1 MKNES
6 MERRTIVGIDL
17 GTTNS
22 SVAYINTLGKPEII
36 PSFKGD
42 HLIPSVVMID
52 LNGRVVVGKDARDAV
67 IAMPERTLSAVKRKM
82 GDQTELT
89 IADRKLL
96 PQEASA
102 LILKELKKYADVAL
116 GEGEKE
122 AIITVP
128 AYFTDEQRRATKQAG
143 EIAGFVV
150 ERIIN
155 EPTAAALVYGFNNL
169 KKKANIL
176 VYDLGG
182 GTFDVSVVEMMKGI
196 LEVRSSAGNNFLGGE
211 DFDWKLVDFLA
222 DYMIKTDEVDPREN
236 IQAKYILKTEAEK
249 IKMQLSKKKVV
260 DVAIPIVVV
269 RDQKPLGIYTQ
280 ICRTQFEDL
289 IKDYLDETMEL
300 VKRALA
306 DAELEV
312 SEIRDVLLVGG
323 STAIPKVGQLLQ
335 EYFNKKP
342 KKEINPE
349 EAVALGAAVQA
360 GIKSGL
366 LAEQQLIATDVAP
379 FAMGIAVL
387 KEYNDLLKPGGFQK
401 IISRNTTIPVRR
413 TEPFTTCSDG
423 QTAVDIEVYQGEAE
437 WVDQNH
443 FLGKFLLDGIPP
455 NAAGQEKINVSFF
468 YNINGILEVTAES
481 ESTGKK
487 VSVNMQDELKRDS
500 QEVFEE
506 SVLKIEALLAE
517 KNKPELAANDAFNF
531 DQLSFDQ
538 FFNFGG
544 DAEDSDFDLENKD
557 IKTLKKELQALK
569 KELSEQLASADEQA
583 NILAEEVVY
592 LLDQASQSDEKSL
605 LIEAIEEATDLLIRL
620 SLG

>member
-6 MERRTIVGIDL
+6 IERRTIVGIDL

-42 HLIPSVVMID
+42 YLIPSVVMID

-102 LILKELKKYADVAL
+102 LILKELKKYADAAL

-222 DYMIKTDEVDPREN
+222 EYMIKTDGVDPREN

-249 IKMQLSKKKVV
+249 IKIQLSKKTVV

-269 RDQKPLGIYTQ
+269 KDQKPLGIYTQ

-289 IKDYLDETMEL
+289 IKGFLDETMEL

-387 KEYNDLLKPGGFQK
+387 KEVNDLLKPGGFQK

-423 QTAVDIEVYQGEAE
+423 QTAVYIEVYQGEAE

-500 QEVFEE
+500 LEVFEE

-517 KNKPELAANDAFNF
+517 KNKPELAVNDAFNF
-531 DQLSFDQ
+531 DQLSFDEL
-538 FFNFGG
+538 FNFGD

-569 KELSEQLASADEQA
+569 KELSEQLASADKRA

-592 LLDQASQSDEKSL
+592 LLDEASQSDEKSL